1 MTTTMTP
8 AEAAR
13 AAGVPLS
20 TLRYYE
26 RRGFLAPARDPH
38 SGYRRFSPD
47 DVRRARFVQ
56 RAQRLGFGM
65 GDVAAFLALSQEGV
79 VASPQLRTVIDA
91 KLADLDA
98 RIADLARMRT
108 ALAGLADGAGEGD
121 CACPVEAALTETV
134 PETGPAAQQP
144 ENSPAPHGRKVRSP

>member
-1 MTTTMTP
+1 MTMTP

-26 RRGFLAPARDPH
+26 RRGFLAPERDPN

-65 GDVAAFLALSQEGV
+65 ADVAAFLALSQEGA
-79 VASPQLRTVIDA
+79 VASSQLRTVIDA

-108 ALAGLADGAGEGD
+108 ALAALADGAADGD
-121 CACPVEAALTETV
+121 CVCPVEAALTGAV
-134 PETGPAAQQP
+134 PEAGHAPRP
-144 ENSPAPHGRKVRSP
+144 SP